1 MIRCKIISGVSFQ
14 EVENNV
20 NRFLTLNRIEK
31 IIQIVNL
38 SDDQYISMAIFYEML
53 RFSSSQ

>member
-38 SDDQYISMAIFYEML
+38 SDDQYISMAIFYEIL
-53 RFSSSQ
+53 RFGSDQ